1 MAKTTAP
8 FTTPV
13 LDLPGLF
20 ASHQK
25 NVEALTAATQ
35 LLFAGA
41 QTFFQRQAEI
51 AKAAFDSSVA
61 VAPTLLQ
68 PPSTEQFGGHLA
80 VAKGLLDTVVAGTRE
95 LSGLVVQTGSEAA
108 TLLTGRV
115 SAGLAEAQAAVVKQ
129 AA

>member
-20 ASHQK
+20 TSHQK

-68 PPSTEQFGGHLA
+68 PPSAEQFSGHLA
-80 VAKGLLDTVVAGTRE
+80 VAKGLLDSAVAGTRE

>member
-1 MAKTTAP
+1 MAKNFAA

-13 LDLPGLF
+13 LDLQGLF
-20 ASHQK
+20 ASHSK

-41 QTFFQRQAEI
+41 QTYFQRQAEI

-61 VAPTLLQ
+61 AAPTLLQ
-68 PPSTEQFGGHLA
+68 PPSPAQFGGHIA
-80 VAKGLLDTVVAGTRE
+80 AAKGLLDTVVEGSRE
-95 LSGLVVQTGSEAA
+95 LSGLVVQTGNEAA

-115 SAGLAEAQAAVVKQ
+115 SAGLAEAQAAVTKQ